1 MDVAAAKERPAASL
15 EAPGFLETPLLRASQ
30 LPGIGLEALVVSAAR
45 RKDALSFMALCRSLA
60 NSRGPTAA
68 AAELQAAHALHW
80 AAFFGAEV
88 IIDYL
93 VDELGCS
100 PFHQEESSLETPIY
114 FAIKAAN
121 FRTVR
126 CLLAKGGCRLLQHQN
141 RNSMTPFIVA
151 AAEYAEENIGD
162 ALRIL
167 ELLYLHGVA
176 LEEQEDTGQ
185 TALMWAA
192 RRGCLPIIQWLLSKG
207 ANLNHRDHMGRTVLH
222 AAVAG
227 SANEDCVLF
236 LCRKGGVRLV
246 AAAAWGSGS
255 SAGPHTVVDFCVAHR
270 MYLMAGLFQVITF
283 QYKLLGRIVCLKSIY
298 GLLYWCLSLLTLPV
312 LLVMATL
319 LLTSS
324 SKSNMGLYLLHAVL
338 ALGLWVSTQVLWL
351 ATFKTDP
358 GIVPGSLNR
367 IRDQFTSTDPRFSR
381 EVLEVL
387 RWPLG
392 PSYGAYHSQLEHIE
406 RRLLLVNL
414 DLCGL
419 NAAVGLR
426 MQRGGDEGG
435 VGVTQE
441 EDIQYQ
447 ALASLLSALR
457 EEACAIQEGL
467 AGERQRRM
475 NEVYVRSLLHGDAEQ
490 LKQICVTC
498 TVVKPTRVHHCAE
511 CAHCLLRQDH
521 HCVWVDNC
529 IAAGNMRQFWLF
541 LLSLCLCVSESYALT
556 ALFVAEAI
564 AVPSQWLWLLLSLCL
579 GVSNAAWLG
588 FSAYLLVRTTR
599 AMLTNV
605 TYFEYLK
612 KPAHIVRR
620 FAGNTRGW
628 LWDFRD
634 LTLPDLIRNTYRFWR
649 NSHLLDQVYV
659 QPLSSTLRND
669 NPTPSSL
676 WSRGRVLFLSVDEL
690 PSRDVLSAEDFF
702 A

>member
-1 MDVAAAKERPAASL
+1 MGMEALKELSAAATLQSA
-15 EAPGFLETPLLRASQ
+15 GFLETPLLRTSQ
-30 LPGIGLEALVVSAAR
+30 LPGVGLEALVVSAAR
-45 RKDALSFMALCRSLA
+45 RKDAVAFLSLCRGLA
-60 NSRGPTAA
+60 SSRGPQAA

-80 AAFFGAEV
+80 AAFLGAEDS
-88 IIDYL
+88 IDFL
-93 VDELGCS
+93 ISDLGCS
-100 PFHQEESSLETPIY
+100 PFQQEESSLETPIY

-121 FRTVR
+121 FGAVR
-126 CLLAKGGCRLLQHQN
+126 CLLARGGCRLLQHQN

-227 SANEDCVLF
+227 QADEDCVLF
-236 LCRKGGVRLV
+236 LCRKGGARLI
-246 AAAAWGSGS
+246 AAAAWSGGS
-255 SAGPHTVVDFCVAHR
+255 SRGGGPQTVVEYCLKHR
-270 MYLMAGLFQVITF
+270 QFLMAGLLQLSAI
-283 QYKLLGRIVCLKSIY
+283 QYKLLGRIVCLKSVY

-312 LLVMATL
+312 LLVMAGSL
-319 LLTSS
+319 LSSSTSS
-324 SKSNMGLYLLHAVL
+324 GSTGLYLLHAVL

-351 ATFKTDP
+351 ATFRTDP

-367 IRDQFTSTDPRFSR
+367 IRDQFASTDPRFTR
-381 EVLEVL
+381 EVLEAL

-392 PSYGAYHSQLEHIE
+392 PSYGAYHSQLEQIE

-414 DLCGL
+414 ELYAL
-419 NAAVGLR
+419 NAAVAMRGH
-426 MQRGGDEGG
+426 QRCGEDG
-435 VGVTQE
+435 VVVTVE
-441 EDIQYQ
+441 EDMQFQ
-447 ALASLLSALR
+447 SLAALLSSLR
-457 EEACAIQEGL
+457 EEAFLIQEGL
-467 AGERQRRM
+467 AAERQRRM
-475 NEVYVRSLLHGDAEQ
+475 HALYVHSILAGDNEQ
-490 LKQICVTC
+490 LKAICVTC
-498 TVVKPTRVHHCAE
+498 TIVKPVRVHHCAE

-529 IAAGNMRQFWLF
+529 IAAGNMRQFWFF
-541 LLSLCLCVSESYALT
+541 LYSLCFCIVEFYVLT
-556 ALFVAEAI
+556 ALFAAEAI
-564 AVPSQWLWLLLSLCL
+564 ASPSQWLWLLLSLCL
-579 GVSNAAWLG
+579 GLSNAAWLG

-620 FAGNTRGW
+620 FGGKTRGW
-628 LWDFRD
+628 LWDFAD
-634 LTLPDLIRNTYRFWR
+634 LSLFAMIRFWE
-649 NSHLLDQVYV
+649 NSPLLDRVYADLGSSSSNNNNNN
-659 QPLSSTLRND
+659 PTGLELELSSAQ
-669 NPTPSSL
+669 
-676 WSRGRVLFLSVDEL
+676 
-690 PSRDVLSAEDFF
+690 SAN
-702 A
+702 